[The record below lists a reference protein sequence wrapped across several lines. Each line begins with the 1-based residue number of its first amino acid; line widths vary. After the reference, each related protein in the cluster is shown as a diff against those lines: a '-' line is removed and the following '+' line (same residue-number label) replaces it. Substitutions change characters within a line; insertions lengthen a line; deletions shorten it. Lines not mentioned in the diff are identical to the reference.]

1 MTERDGFDRDPTGKV
16 PEGWLSGVTGLDDP
30 ALWTATRYCPPIE
43 LRKELLGVS
52 DDVAAEQLASCQRR
66 VAEAN
71 DANHPQPA
79 RP

>member
-1 MTERDGFDRDPTGKV
+1 VEHVVDDGTIDVGSVNVK
-16 PEGWLSGVTGLDDP
+16 LDE
-30 ALWTATRYCPPIE
+30 LWTATRYCPPID

-52 DDVAAEQLASCQRR
+52 DDVAAEQLALCQRR

-71 DANHPQPA
+71 DANVTRPA

>member
-1 MTERDGFDRDPTGKV
+1 MKFWATVWPRFKPI
-16 PEGWLSGVTGLDDP
+16 TGLDDP

-52 DDVAAEQLASCQRR
+52 EDVAAVELASCQRR

-71 DANHPQPA
+71 DANSKKPA